1 MNFVQESRLPGPIYW
16 ETPPKCSYW
25 YKKGVRRNGAR
36 ISQWNIPAG
45 NRTNFSDMPLLPEIF
60 LLNYPKNRV
69 ILLSNRNFRKL
80 FSLVNVFSA
89 RVLCVTCF
97 QVPFTEKRLQNAHAG
112 IKNVWGEMGQEFPS
126 ETFLPENRTNFSDI
140 PLLREI
146 FLLNNPKNCVIFT
159 FFLNV
164 FSTRVLYRTWLAT
177 TDLWKNLWWSSSR
190 DNFFLL
196 LIFSTM

>member
-1 MNFVQESRLPGPIYW
+1 MLF
-16 ETPPKCSYW
+16 
-25 YKKGVRRNGAR
+25 
-36 ISQWNIPAG
+36 
-45 NRTNFSDMPLLPEIF
+45 
-60 LLNYPKNRV
+60 
-69 ILLSNRNFRKL
+69 LLSNRNFRKL
-80 FSLVNVFSA
+80 FSFLNVFSA

-140 PLLREI
+140 PLLPEI
-146 FLLNNPKNCVIFT
+146 FLSNDPKNCVIFT

-164 FSTRVLYRTWLAT
+164 FSTRVLYRTWLGT
-177 TDLWKNLWWSSSR
+177 TDLWKNLWWSSSQ

-196 LIFSTM
+196 LIFSTAQKIPLYTKILKVRFEKLLPLVYTQAWVVKGFRKQVFI